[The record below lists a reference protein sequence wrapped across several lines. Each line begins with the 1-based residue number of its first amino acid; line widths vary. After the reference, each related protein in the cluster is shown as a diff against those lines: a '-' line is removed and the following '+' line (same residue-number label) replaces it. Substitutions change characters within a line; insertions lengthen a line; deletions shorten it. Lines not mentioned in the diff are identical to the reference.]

1 LFKHFF
7 TPVFIAVFLLVC
19 APVTRALAQDNDV
32 VWVQIEAQP
41 SLAEAQ
47 DRARAYAA
55 RLPDVNGFA
64 MGSGWYAIALGPYVR
79 EDANQV
85 LRVYRAEGTIPRDSF
100 IAFSSSFRQQFW
112 PVGENLLN
120 RGVLAPPV
128 VSTAPQ
134 PDVELPS
141 IIPATPDPADETPA
155 EARRSEAQ
163 LSRPDREALQIAL
176 KWAGFYDSTIDG
188 AFGRGTRNSMAA
200 WQQAN
205 GFESTGIL
213 TTAQRVVL
221 LDQYNAVLKGM
232 DLKLV
237 RDAEAGIEIMIPT
250 GVVAFEKYEPPF
262 AHYASTGDLD
272 AQVLL
277 ISQAGDRATL
287 FGLYDI
293 MQTLEIVPLTG
304 PRERDNDSFR
314 LIGESGTMISQTEA
328 WLESGEIK
336 GFTLVWPAGDEERR
350 RRVLGEM
357 QKSFARLDGVLDP
370 SIGANAQQSIDLMSG
385 LEVRKPRLS
394 RSGFFVDRAGTVVT
408 TADAVESCTR
418 ITLDDE
424 HDANVLTLDTK
435 LGVAVVQPATALSPL
450 GVARFAGA
458 VPRLQSDIA
467 VGGYSYEGIL
477 GAPTVTFGTL
487 SDLRGLDGEDQIKR
501 LALTPLPGDAGGP
514 VLDTGGHLLGMLLPR
529 SNSDQSLPE
538 DVNFAVN
545 GAAIKTVLDAAGLSV
560 NAVDTSD
567 PLPVEDLRDRA
578 SGMTVLVSC
587 WD

>member
-1 LFKHFF
+1 MFKHFF
-7 TPVFIAVFLLVC
+7 TPVVIAVFLLVC
-19 APVTRALAQDNDV
+19 APFNRALAQDNDV
-32 VWVQIEAQP
+32 VWVQVEAQP

-64 MGSGWYAIALGPYVR
+64 MTSGWYAIALGPYAR

-85 LRVYRAEGTIPRDSF
+85 LRVYRSEGTIPRDSF

-128 VSTAPQ
+128 ISSLPQ
-134 PDVELPS
+134 PEANLPS
-141 IIPATPDPADETPA
+141 IIQTTPDPADETPT

-163 LSRPDREALQIAL
+163 LSRPDREALQVAL

-213 TTAQRVVL
+213 TTAQRAAL

-237 RDAEAGIEIMIPT
+237 RDTQAGIEIMIPT

-262 AHYASTGDLD
+262 AHYAATGDLD

-277 ISQAGDRATL
+277 ISQAGDQATL

-304 PRERDNDSFR
+304 PRERDSDSFR
-314 LIGESGTMISQTEA
+314 LIGESGMMISQTEA
-328 WLESGEIK
+328 WLENGEIK

-357 QKSFARLDGVLDP
+357 QKSFARLGGVLDP
-370 SIGANAQQSIDLMSG
+370 SIGADAQQSIDLVAG

-435 LGVAVVQPATALSPL
+435 LGVAVVQPATALAPL

-458 VPRLQSDIA
+458 VPRLQSDVA

-487 SDLRGLDGEDQIKR
+487 SDLRGLAGEDQIKR

-529 SNSDQSLPE
+529 SNSDQTLPE

-560 NAVDTSD
+560 NAVDRSD
-567 PLPVEDLRDRA
+567 PLPVEDIRERA

>member
-1 LFKHFF
+1 
-7 TPVFIAVFLLVC
+7 
-19 APVTRALAQDNDV
+19 
-32 VWVQIEAQP
+32 
-41 SLAEAQ
+41 
-47 DRARAYAA
+47 
-55 RLPDVNGFA
+55 
-64 MGSGWYAIALGPYVR
+64 M
-79 EDANQV
+79 
-85 LRVYRAEGTIPRDSF
+85 YRSEGTIPRDSF

-128 VSTAPQ
+128 ISTLPQ
-134 PDVELPS
+134 PEANLPS
-141 IIPATPDPADETPA
+141 IIQATPDPADETPT

-163 LSRPDREALQIAL
+163 LSRPDREALQVAL

-213 TTAQRVVL
+213 TTAQRAAL

-237 RDAEAGIEIMIPT
+237 RDTQAGIEIMIPT

-262 AHYASTGDLD
+262 AHYAATGDLD

-277 ISQAGDRATL
+277 ISQAGDQATL

-304 PRERDNDSFR
+304 PRERDSDSFR
-314 LIGESGTMISQTEA
+314 LIGESGMMISQTEA
-328 WLESGEIK
+328 WLENGEIK

-357 QKSFARLDGVLDP
+357 QKSFARLGGVLDP
-370 SIGANAQQSIDLMSG
+370 SIGADTQQSIDLVAG

-435 LGVAVVQPATALSPL
+435 LGVAVVQPATALAPL

-458 VPRLQSDIA
+458 VPRLQSDVA
-467 VGGYSYEGIL
+467 VGGYSYEGVL

-487 SDLRGLDGEDQIKR
+487 SDLRGLAGEDQIKR

-529 SNSDQSLPE
+529 SNSDQTLPE

-560 NAVDTSD
+560 NAVDRSD
-567 PLPVEDLRDRA
+567 PLPVEDIRERA